1 MKYMMRWKP
10 SYAIGIASIDEQ
22 HKHLFDLAGEAAYL
36 LELPDHIDKYDEIM
50 EIIQALK
57 DYVVY
62 HFGEEEKLLLEMKYS
77 KFFTHRVQHQDF
89 IAEMEKIN
97 IHEIDKNQT
106 EELLKI
112 TSVVTNWL
120 IEHVLDED
128 AKWAEYYK
136 EYNNEKEKDENNT
149 SFI

>member
-10 SYAIGIASIDEQ
+10 SYAIGIERIDEQ
-22 HKHLFDLAGEAAYL
+22 HKHLFDLAGEAKDL
-36 LELPDHIDKYDEIM
+36 LDLPDHIDKYDKIM
-50 EIIQALK
+50 DIVQALK

-62 HFGEEEKLLLEMKYS
+62 HFHEEEKILLEIKYN
-77 KFFTHRVQHQDF
+77 KYFTHRVQHQDF
-89 IAEMEKIN
+89 IAEMNKIN

-106 EELLKI
+106 EELLRI

-120 IEHVLDED
+120 VGHVLEED

-136 EYNNEKEKDENNT
+136 EYNNEKEKA
-149 SFI
+149 